1 MLYCGADIPQL
12 SSAPTLN
19 PNTSSII
26 LSWLPTQLTPNSY
39 RISYSCQLIC
49 GSSVTNQTVTVDG
62 MSTTHILSAAPGS
75 SCSVSVMAVFGTS
88 ILSNT
93 VTSSTNTTS
102 AGMYKTHDTC
112 IAISN
117 CAYVNGSSPAPTG
130 APVGFTSTSVERRSL
145 SVVWGTVPCPHQSSL
160 ARYDPLPRINN

>member
-1 MLYCGADIPQL
+1 MLYCLFFGADIPQL

-19 PNTSSII
+19 SNTSSIMT
-26 LSWLPTQLTPNSY
+26 SWSPTQFAPISY

-49 GSSVTNQTVTVDG
+49 GSSVTNQTVTVDRT
-62 MSTTHILSAAPGS
+62 STTHILSATSGS

-102 AGMYKTHDTC
+102 AGMYDSWQYLVCVCVNLLSSYWCSQRAQYHISGEQVTECSVGDSTLPTPERTHHWIQT
-112 IAISN
+112 A
-117 CAYVNGSSPAPTG
+117 
-130 APVGFTSTSVERRSL
+130 L
-145 SVVWGTVPCPHQSSL
+145 W
-160 ARYDPLPRINN
+160 